1 LLAINPNA
9 ASPGGQTVRELVDH
23 IKANHRDQK

>member
-9 ASPGGQTVRELVDH
+9 KSPGGQTVRELVDH
-23 IKANHRDQK
+23 IKADHQDNK